1 MNTETVISRE
11 GDTISSIAYE
21 YYGSSAE
28 QVERILAR
36 NPGLS
41 QRLAVLPAGVSIVM
55 PPPEEEKTETVKTV
69 NLWD

>member
-21 YYGSSAE
+21 YYGSSAG
-28 QVERILAR
+28 QGGQ
-36 NPGLS
+36 P
-41 QRLAVLPAGVSIVM
+41 AVLPAGVSIVM